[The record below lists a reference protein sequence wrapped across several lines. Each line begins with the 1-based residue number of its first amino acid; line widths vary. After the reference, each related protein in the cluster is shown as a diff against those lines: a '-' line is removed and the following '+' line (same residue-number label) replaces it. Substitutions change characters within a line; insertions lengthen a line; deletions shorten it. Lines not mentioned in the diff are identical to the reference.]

1 MKIERIEQK
10 DKFWRKVID
19 YAEHCSWQGGKY
31 LAEDMEK
38 NFSDWECVFAA
49 VEKGKIAG
57 YCAVLKRDC
66 INDVPY
72 TPYIGYVFVE
82 EDFRGKRLSQE
93 LLQNAESYLKEQ
105 GFPAVYIVS
114 HFDGFYEKYGYEHI
128 DTKRLT
134 GERCRRSTD
143 MALHREYFQ
152 SIKKLNTSELAH
164 MGKESEK
171 KRLPV

>member
-10 DKFWRKVID
+10 EEFWRKVID

-57 YCAVLKRDC
+57 S
-66 INDVPY
+66 
-72 TPYIGYVFVE
+72 PYIGYVFVE

-128 DTKRLT
+128 DTKPAYWGEMQKIYRHGLT
-134 GERCRRSTD
+134 
-143 MALHREYFQ
+143 
-152 SIKKLNTSELAH
+152 
-164 MGKESEK
+164 
-171 KRLPV
+171 

>member
-10 DKFWRKVID
+10 EEFWRKVID

-72 TPYIGYVFVE
+72 TPYIGYVFVVYGCAHAS
-82 EDFRGKRLSQE
+82 DFISPDTNSSAHAL
-93 LLQNAESYLKEQ
+93 NAQGAPARDYYLGCGQ
-105 GFPAVYIVS
+105 PP
-114 HFDGFYEKYGYEHI
+114 
-128 DTKRLT
+128 
-134 GERCRRSTD
+134 
-143 MALHREYFQ
+143 
-152 SIKKLNTSELAH
+152 LAMDH
-164 MGKESEK
+164 AN
-171 KRLPV
+171 

>member
-10 DKFWRKVID
+10 EEFWRKVID

-82 EDFRGKRLSQE
+82 EDFR
-93 LLQNAESYLKEQ
+93 
-105 GFPAVYIVS
+105 
-114 HFDGFYEKYGYEHI
+114 
-128 DTKRLT
+128 
-134 GERCRRSTD
+134 
-143 MALHREYFQ
+143 
-152 SIKKLNTSELAH
+152 
-164 MGKESEK
+164 
-171 KRLPV
+171 